1 MSKVVL
7 NMTVSVDGVAGFET
21 MHPADWDDHNAL
33 MSWVFPLAS
42 WRAQQGQDG
51 GVDSVDSRLWQ
62 GEFDAVGPQILG
74 RRMFDVGYPYWGDNP
89 PFHAPV
95 FVLTH
100 RSGDQILKA
109 GGTSYTF
116 VTDGLE
122 AAIAAAREVADG
134 KDILIAGGVSVARQA
149 LADGLVDEL
158 GLHISPLLLGRGVR
172 LFDAL
177 PARVTLQR
185 LSQVDGD
192 SGAVHLRYAVSA
204 T

>member
-7 NMTVSVDGVAGFET
+7 NMTMSVDGVSAFDT
-21 MHPADWDDHNAL
+21 MEPADWDAHNAL

-62 GEFDAVGPQILG
+62 AEFDAVGPQIVG

-95 FVLTH
+95 FVATH
-100 RSGDQILKA
+100 RGADRIVKE

-116 VTDGLE
+116 VTGGLK
-122 AAIAAAREVADG
+122 AAIAAAHEVADG
-134 KDILIAGGVSVARQA
+134 MDILVAGGVSIARQA

-158 GLHISPLLLGRGVR
+158 SLHVSPLLLGRGMR

-177 PARVTLQR
+177 PARVMLRR
-185 LSQVDGD
+185 LAQVEGD

-204 T
+204 A